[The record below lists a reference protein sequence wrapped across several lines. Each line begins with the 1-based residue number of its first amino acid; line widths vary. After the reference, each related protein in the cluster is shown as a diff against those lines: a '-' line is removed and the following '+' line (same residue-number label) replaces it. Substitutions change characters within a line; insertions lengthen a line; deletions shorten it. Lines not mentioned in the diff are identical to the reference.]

1 MLKRSGELFTL
12 TTYSAGA
19 RDDYEDV
26 AYTYSTGFAK
36 VRGLRLNR
44 DAERQ
49 YIDQTGEVSVADV
62 AVLFAYPVKD
72 EQGNAVMRWKLI
84 NARPMKW
91 TGPTLAAKGAQGPQS
106 ASICTPAMG
115 PKVQARPMES
125 NRSGSDRPMPERR
138 T

>member
-26 AYTYSTGFAK
+26 AYAK

-72 EQGNAVMRWKLI
+72 EQGNAVTISDLTTSRL
-84 NARPMKW
+84 
-91 TGPTLAAKGAQGPQS
+91 PTLTDTYGRSYTVVSQ
-106 ASICTPAMG
+106 
-115 PKVQARPMES
+115 RLES
-125 NRSGSDRPMPERR
+125 TAVGGLMLYGRR
-138 T
+138 EFD

>member
-26 AYTYSTGFAK
+26 AYTSSTGFAK

-72 EQGNAVMRWKLI
+72 EQGNAVTISDLTTSRL
-84 NARPMKW
+84 
-91 TGPTLAAKGAQGPQS
+91 PTLTDTYGRSYTVVSQ
-106 ASICTPAMG
+106 
-115 PKVQARPMES
+115 RLES
-125 NRSGSDRPMPERR
+125 TAVGGLMLYGRR
-138 T
+138 EFD

>member
-1 MLKRSGELFTL
+1 MSRSAAVRMLKRSGELFTL

-26 AYTYSTGFAK
+26 SYTSSTGFAK

-72 EQGNAVMRWKLI
+72 EQGNEVTISDLTTSRL
-84 NARPMKW
+84 
-91 TGPTLAAKGAQGPQS
+91 PTLTDTYGRSYTIVSQ
-106 ASICTPAMG
+106 
-115 PKVQARPMES
+115 RLES
-125 NRSGSDRPMPERR
+125 TAVGGLMLYGRR
-138 T
+138 EFD